1 MSRKL
6 VLVAC
11 VFMTFFI
18 VSLHEID
25 SARGERG
32 QVQYRSIV
40 HYVDMNGDDSNDGSK
55 HRPWKSLH
63 YAAGRVKAG
72 DTLLI
77 NPGKYIETKQIS
89 IKTSGEK
96 EKRITFRGNGKGVI
110 IDLTK
115 LPDKNG
121 FEIYFANY
129 ITIENL
135 TVHASRHNHSRGIR
149 LTHSTGSIIK
159 NNTVYGAGHG
169 NIFCSLSDYVTIEDN
184 ECYNGDIGL
193 YLADSSDY
201 AIIKNNLF
209 HNNSSKGLHM
219 NGDLSSSGGKD
230 GIISHAVIE
239 NNIIYDN
246 GATGINLDG
255 VTESVFRNN
264 LLYGN
269 KKRGIAFFKDN
280 GAVPSNDNLVIHN
293 TIVMPAG
300 AYYAIGLN
308 SGAYRNTFYNNIIL
322 TEGNVPCFSTTSKIG
337 DLEVVSDYNLLP
349 KDGKIWEMDDGA
361 YRFGK
366 WQRRLSELANKTS
379 RIATGQNIGNDRHS
393 VEAEIGNTFA
403 IHKNGDF
410 QLRASSPA
418 IDNGIA
424 KHSFGKDLS
433 GNLRPNG
440 CCPDMGAYEYY
451 DGKTSKIAFV
461 KGRANETESGTRAS
475 KSINKGEIKEREK
488 IEKKTFRNKLGMEFV
503 FISPGSFKMGI
514 DSQSEEREP
523 FTRLHEVIITK
534 GFYMQTTEVTQSQW
548 KKVMGKN
555 PSFFENCGEDCP
567 VEQVSWNNV
576 CGFIKR
582 LNEIEGLGKYRLPTE
597 AEWEY
602 ACRAGTET
610 PFSFGRCLSTEQAN
624 YCGKYPFRGCKKGLY
639 REKPDLVNSFPRNAW
654 GLISMQGNVWEWCED
669 WLGEYTEDTATD
681 PLGPPT
687 GLLRVIRGGGWNS
700 YANACRSGNRSGCDP
715 AKRFANVGFR
725 LVKEF

>member
-1 MSRKL
+1 MAKIGFGSVCFL
-6 VLVAC
+6 SS
-11 VFMTFFI
+11 FF
-18 VSLHEID
+18 VCLHDID
-25 SARGERG
+25 SVWSESGEAEYNG
-32 QVQYRSIV
+32 IV
-40 HYVDMNGDDSNDGSK
+40 YYVDINGNDSNDGSIYK
-55 HRPWKSLH
+55 PWRSLH

-72 DTLLI
+72 DTVLI
-77 NPGKYIETKQIS
+77 NPGKYIETKRIR

-96 EKRITFRGNGKGVI
+96 GKRITFSGNGNGVI
-110 IDLTK
+110 IDLTG
-115 LPDKNG
+115 LSRKNG

-149 LTHSTGSIIK
+149 LTHSTGSIIR
-159 NNTVYGAGHG
+159 NNNVSGAGHG
-169 NIFCSLSDYVTIEDN
+169 NIFCALSDYVIVENN
-184 ECYNGDIGL
+184 ECHNGDIGV

-201 AIIKNNLF
+201 ATIKNNLF
-209 HNNSSKGLHM
+209 HNNLTKGLHM
-219 NGDLSSSGGKD
+219 NGDLSSSDGRD

-246 GATGINLDG
+246 GGTGINIDG

-269 KKRGIAFFKDN
+269 KKRGMAFFKQN
-280 GAVPSNDNLVIHN
+280 GAVPSNDNLIIHN

-337 DLEVVSDYNLLP
+337 DLEVVSDYNLIT

-366 WQRRLSELANKTS
+366 WQRRLSELAHKTS
-379 RIATGQNIGNDRHS
+379 RIATGQSVGNDRHS
-393 VEAEIGNTFA
+393 VEAEFGETFVN
-403 IHKNGDF
+403 HKNGDF

-418 IDNGIA
+418 IDKGVA

-451 DGKTSKIAFV
+451 DGKTLKIAHV
-461 KGRANETESGTRAS
+461 KGGAIETETRTPTR
-475 KSINKGEIKEREK
+475 KSINKGEMEKREA

-503 FISPGSFKMGI
+503 FIPSGSFKMGI
-514 DSQSEEREP
+514 DSQSKEREP
-523 FTRLHEVIITK
+523 FSRLHQVIIKK
-534 GFYMQTTEVTQSQW
+534 GFYMQTTEVSQGQW
-548 KKVMGKN
+548 KKVMSKN
-555 PSFFENCGEDCP
+555 PSFFESCGDDCP
-567 VEQVSWNNV
+567 VEQVSWNDVQEFNR
-576 CGFIKR
+576 R
-582 LNEIEGLGKYRLPTE
+582 LNGIEGSNKYRLPTE

-624 YCGKYPFRGCKKGLY
+624 YWGTHPFVGCNKGVY
-639 REKPDLVNSFPRNAW
+639 REKPDLVKNFPPNAW
-654 GLISMQGNVWEWCED
+654 GLISMHGNVWEWCQN
-669 WLGEYTEDTATD
+669 WLGGYPAGAVTD
-681 PLGPPT
+681 PLGPRSGT
-687 GLLRVIRGGGWNS
+687 SRVIRGGGWNS
-700 YANACRSGNRSGCDP
+700 YANACRSGNRSGSDP
-715 AKRFANVGFR
+715 AKRFANLGFR
-725 LVKEF
+725 LLRER